1 MLTKCWDDE
10 NAPAAMMDE
19 HLRGRVLFK
28 FFQFSVIVYIKFHT
42 RASIKFTPPLCR
54 RPSGQ
59 YAGCPRIYP
68 EVANSLGFDLT
79 YTVSTL
85 LQRFT
90 CVRLLDRH
98 MTRSSRAFSIT
109 LTTLAFDQ
117 RSLWLFEACSC
128 KPASEGLP
136 PSLAQHRV

>member
-1 MLTKCWDDE
+1 MASTEDKRMAVLKHDASPQGHCFVCSPCL
-10 NAPAAMMDE
+10 PASFCCAS
-19 HLRGRVLFK
+19 
-28 FFQFSVIVYIKFHT
+28 SVSSVNWE
-42 RASIKFTPPLCR
+42 
-54 RPSGQ
+54 Q
-59 YAGCPRIYP
+59 
-68 EVANSLGFDLT
+68 NLGFDLT

-85 LQRFT
+85 HQRFT
-90 CVRLLDRH
+90 LVRLLERH

-109 LTTLAFDQ
+109 LTTLVFDQ